1 MRLKW
6 EPISY
11 LIYRMCLKWEPI
23 SYLISKILLVC
34 KLYHMVMEN
43 TINISLCIQK
53 QTFHRIS
60 LSITLKYNFRKIN
73 VHFWHE
79 ALHGIAFNMKKKK
92 KCHNCC
98 PLVSFSTLCQYV
110 DCVLVVV
117 ALKLQFVHQQQSS
130 WVIYWNSRMSKVK
143 QNYTLN
149 FFFLISNSMICNHN
163 PNFT

>member
-43 TINISLCIQK
+43 AINISLCIQK

-60 LSITLKYNFRKIN
+60 VSITLKYNFRKIN
-73 VHFWHE
+73 VHFWNE

-92 KCHNCC
+92 MSQLLSPCFFQYFVSICGLCSCC
-98 PLVSFSTLCQYV
+98 SGLEITVCSPAAVILSYL
-110 DCVLVVV
+110 
-117 ALKLQFVHQQQSS
+117 LKFKDVK
-130 WVIYWNSRMSKVK
+130 SKTK
-143 QNYTLN
+143 LYSE